1 MMAVGTSVAV
11 VCLESISDDVERRN
25 LAEKLS
31 KTHEIVDI
39 TRQQMAALCGNV
51 LELEDDRGLPVMA
64 MSTRAYNAFTLDQKN
79 TLRRHVAALHHA
91 NIDTLEHV
99 GGGGVRCTLAEI
111 FAN

>member
-1 MMAVGTSVAV
+1 MT
-11 VCLESISDDVERRN
+11 
-25 LAEKLS
+25 KLS

-39 TRQQMAALCGNV
+39 SQQQMAALCGNV

-79 TLRRHVAALHHA
+79 TLRRHVAGIHHA
-91 NIDTLEHV
+91 NIDTLEHI

-111 FAN
+111 FTP